1 MIQDAPSNHAKSV
14 AADLVEV
21 VRLLVDRPA
30 DVRVEVVEE
39 GDGFFLEVTAARAD
53 AGKVI
58 GREGR
63 TIQALRSLLTARA
76 RVDGE
81 RYDLDLVD

>member
-1 MIQDAPSNHAKSV
+1 MAAPSSHAESV
-14 AADLVEV
+14 AQDLRDV
-21 VRLLVDRPA
+21 VRLLVDRPQ
-30 DVRVEVVEE
+30 DVAVEVVDE
-39 GDGFFLEVTAARAD
+39 GDGFFLEVTAARSD

-81 RYDLDLVD
+81 RYDLDLLD

>member
-1 MIQDAPSNHAKSV
+1 MPSLRICATWSGCWSIG
-14 AADLVEV
+14 
-21 VRLLVDRPA
+21 RRTSRSRWST
-30 DVRVEVVEE
+30 RVT
-39 GDGFFLEVTAARAD
+39 GFFLKVTAARSD

-81 RYDLDLVD
+81 RYDLDLLH